1 MVTFLIRDFPDLDH
15 LFPVINVFLEKK
27 EKVIIL
33 NFEINLNLEKD
44 PKIKYLLK
52 NYKKN
57 LNIYEVYN
65 IKGERFLIDNII
77 KFLSSKKFKEINFKN
92 LKNLKKENNIIYFTF
107 LLIICYLKKIIFSS
121 QTRIE
126 NYLFNEKWAKNI
138 FRKVNITS
146 LVMDDSYYFNFSRPK
161 SLIEICKLN
170 NIKIIL
176 MPHTCHMFTR
186 KEDLDNLKSKKLENF
201 ILKLL

>member
-1 MVTFLIRDFPDLDH
+1 M
-15 LFPVINVFLEKK
+15 
-27 EKVIIL
+27 
-33 NFEINLNLEKD
+33 
-44 PKIKYLLK
+44 
-52 NYKKN
+52 
-57 LNIYEVYN
+57 
-65 IKGERFLIDNII
+65 
-77 KFLSSKKFKEINFKN
+77 
-92 LKNLKKENNIIYFTF
+92 KKENNIIYFTF

-121 QTRIE
+121 QTKIE

-146 LVMDDSYYFNFSRPK
+146 LIMDDSYYFNFSRPK

-176 MPHTCHMFTR
+176 IHLSYVYK

-201 ILKLL
+201 YPKIIVTSNKMKQILNSCGTNQTKIVNPGSARFSSENLNL